1 MTVARVQ
8 HQREQHQRI
17 WTVPNG
23 LTLTR
28 LAIFAWFLVELFSVG
43 DRFLAAVAL
52 SIAGVT
58 DYLDGYIARRFDQ
71 ASDLG
76 KFLDPAV
83 DRIMTTGTMV
93 AFMVFGALPIWLGA
107 LVLAREVVV
116 SVAALVLAARGV
128 REIEVIFIGKLG
140 TFGFMCALPMLLF
153 GHGYGVVEH
162 DFGIAG
168 WMILVP
174 SLVLAFVS
182 AWMYLPRI
190 REALASR
197 PA

>member
-1 MTVARVQ
+1 MSVALDQ
-8 HQREQHQRI
+8 HARI
-17 WTVPNG
+17 WTIPNG
-23 LTLTR
+23 LSIGR
-28 LAIFAWFLVELFSVG
+28 LLLFVWFCVELFWVG

-83 DRIMTTGTMV
+83 DRFMTTGTLI

-107 LVLAREVVV
+107 IVLAREIVV
-116 SVAALVLAARGV
+116 SVAALVVASKGV
-128 REIEVIFIGKLG
+128 REIEVVFIGKLG
-140 TFGFMCALPMLLF
+140 TFGFMCALPMLLY
-153 GHGYGVVEH
+153 GHGIGVVEH
-162 DFGIAG
+162 DFGFVG
-168 WMILVP
+168 WMFLIP
-174 SLVLAFVS
+174 SLVLAFIS

-190 REALASR
+190 RAALRSNPR
-197 PA
+197 